1 MRRVLIFVLLGPVLL
16 WLAFGL
22 LVFKPG
28 DLAYYGQMVIVF
40 YVAGAIPMLALAGV
54 DELLTRRQAH
64 RIVKAVACAVIG
76 CAFAAG
82 VFYLLARDFRAHW
95 EFFEDIALLGLF
107 GGIPAAVCSWL
118 SGNNKTAGLN
128 EEKRS

>member
-1 MRRVLIFVLLGPVLL
+1 MRRLLIFVLLGPGLL

-22 LVFKPG
+22 LVIKPG

-54 DELLTRRQAH
+54 DELLTRTQAH
-64 RIVKAVACAVIG
+64 RIVKAVVCAVIG

-82 VFYLLARDFRAHW
+82 VFYLLARDFRAQW
-95 EFFEDIALLGLF
+95 EFVEDIALLGLF

-118 SGNNKTAGLN
+118 SNENKTAGLS
-128 EEKRS
+128 EEKRI